1 MVAQVVQG
9 VLSSQLAAF
18 SSYLNAEQM
27 GEILKM
33 KFKQGFMDIYHAFLK
48 KEKYTI
54 T

>member
-1 MVAQVVQG
+1 
-9 VLSSQLAAF
+9 
-18 SSYLNAEQM
+18 M